1 MIVEDKKTSLLVPY
15 QLPEF
20 VRDNPEYQNFDL
32 FLKAYYEWMEL
43 ANASNSAI
51 STANSSGQGVTYASK
66 NLSNY
71 ADVDST
77 IDGFIDYYTN
87 DFLPYF
93 PSEVMVDKR
102 EAVKFARQ
110 LYQSKGTPA
119 SYQFLF
125 RILYD
130 SDFDYF
136 NTKDAIL
143 KASDGKWYIAKSLK
157 LATINENFLNIPNLK
172 LFGETTKSIATVET
186 SVLAGTKTEVFISN
200 IERLFQSG
208 EFVRVVDNNNQT
220 VLFSGQPLRAKIV
233 GQLSQLKIDP
243 NNRGLLYQPGDP
255 VVVYG
260 GLNSN
265 TGIGATGIVSTTTT
279 GSIQRINVI
288 NGSYGYRYNPNT
300 IITITNA
307 PGAIANVAT
316 LNSIGGA
323 NVALIPIDSIALKR
337 FIELSNTNFSF
348 ANIAITSNIANV
360 TLANAFSFI
369 TLETYP
375 ISSVQVNNGGG
386 GISQT
391 PVVSAASVYQG
402 ETTANTVFLGSL
414 GILAP
419 IQILSGGTGYQAN
432 DTIVFSGGT
441 GSGAYANVTSVNG
454 SGVITGVSY
463 VYSPTYTY
471 PLGGM
476 GYKATSLPTL
486 SVSSTN
492 PSAAN
497 ASLYVPGILG
507 EGATFSVV
515 VTRAGSISTISLTEP
530 GEDYIAT
537 PNVSLKIQDIA
548 VSNVSLLSLPQKGE
562 LVYQGSN
569 TNVASYIAT
578 VDSITKLSTDN
589 DPLLSKY
596 NLRVFNYT
604 SVPYGGL
611 SLKIDRTAGNISM
624 NMVNTALPQFVYT
637 YSGVLDNNGNPY
649 TRTYNSTGVIGY
661 GDGNAKGTASFL
673 NGLVI
678 SQGQYL
684 NTQGQPSSFNVLQS
698 SEFNNFTYQITT
710 DKEISKYKNVLLN
723 LLHPSGTKLL
733 GRYAMKTSNNFT
745 ETFVTGLKQGH
756 TLAYYTGYS
765 SSFATVTTDFTN
777 KNTNVVEFYNLL
789 GANLQDFITTTST
802 VTMVDNDGNEITS
815 DVIGITGVS
824 VQDINSE
831 SGSEDLMAL
840 SGTENL
846 MLVNADS
853 ITLDNFVWLTYPN
866 VAVITANSGSNV
878 INITSITN
886 SYNIINNGAFS
897 NTAYPLK
904 DIVYVGDTVLIANNT
919 SQSVSAIDYVNGM
932 IYVPTNFS
940 SSSNSYLTVNRT
952 FIATD
957 VKIYGPIGIQY
968 IPELATESGDT
979 LLTENGN
986 TILLG

>member
-125 RILYD
+125 RILYN

-143 KASDGKWYIAKSLK
+143 KASDGKWYVAKSLK
-157 LATINENFLNIPNLK
+157 LATFDENFLNIANLR

-186 SVLAGTKTEVFISN
+186 SVLAGNKTEVFISN

-220 VLFSGQPLRAKIV
+220 VLFGGQPLRAKIV

-265 TGIGATGIVSTTTT
+265 TGLGATGIVSSTTT

-288 NGSYGYRYNPNT
+288 DGGYGYRYDPNT

-316 LNSIGGA
+316 LNSAGGA

-337 FIELSNTNFSF
+337 FITLSNTNFSF
-348 ANIAITSNIANV
+348 ANVAITSNIANV
-360 TLANAFSFI
+360 TLANAFSFVSL
-369 TLETYP
+369 TTYP

-391 PVVSAASVYQG
+391 PVVSAASVYQIDN
-402 ETTANTVFLGSL
+402 ANTVFLGSL

-419 IQILSGGTGYQAN
+419 IQILNGGTGYQAN

-441 GSGAYANVTSVNG
+441 GSGAYANVTTVDG
-454 SGVITGVSY
+454 SGGITGVDY

-476 GYKATSLPTL
+476 GYRATTLPTL
-486 SVSSTN
+486 SVSSAN

-497 ASLYVPGILG
+497 ASLYLPGILG
-507 EGATFSVV
+507 DGATFSVV
-515 VTRAGSISTISLTEP
+515 VTRAGSITTISLTEP
-530 GEDYIAT
+530 GEDYIAA

-578 VDSITKLSTDN
+578 VESITRLSTDN

-604 SVPYGGL
+604 SAPYGGL
-611 SLKIDRTAGNISM
+611 SLKIDRTDGNISM

-649 TRTYNSTGVIGY
+649 TRTYNSTGVITY

-684 NTQGQPSSFNVLQS
+684 NTQGQPSSYDVLQS

-710 DKEISKYKNVLLN
+710 DKEISKYKEVLLS

-733 GRYAMKTSNNFT
+733 GRYTLKSNNDFT
-745 ETFVTGLKQGH
+745 VTSVTGLRQGH
-756 TLAYYTGYS
+756 TLAYYTGYTG
-765 SSFATVTTDFTN
+765 SFVSMSTDFTN
-777 KNTNVVEFYNLL
+777 KSTSVVQFYSLL
-789 GANLQDFITTTST
+789 GANLQNFITTTST
-802 VTMVDNDGNEITS
+802 VTMVDKDGNEITS
-815 DVIGITGVS
+815 DVIDVTGVS
-824 VQDINSE
+824 VQDIITE
-831 SGSEDLMAL
+831 TGSEDLMAL
-840 SGTENL
+840 SSTEDL
-846 MLVNADS
+846 MLQNADT
-853 ITLDNFVWLTYPN
+853 ITLDDTVWLTYPN

-886 SYNIINNGAFS
+886 SYNIINNGLYS

-904 DIVYVGDTVLIANNT
+904 DIVHVGDTVLIANNS
-919 SQSVSAIDYVNGM
+919 SQTVSAIDYVNGK

-952 FIATD
+952 FTATD
-957 VKIYGPIGIQY
+957 VKIYGTTGIQY
-968 IPELATESGDT
+968 IPELATESGYT
-979 LLTENGN
+979 IITEDGN
-986 TILLG
+986 IILVG

>member
-125 RILYD
+125 RILYN

-143 KASDGKWYIAKSLK
+143 KASDGKWYVAKSLK
-157 LATINENFLNIPNLK
+157 LATFDENFLNITNLR

-186 SVLAGTKTEVFISN
+186 SVLAGNKTEVFISN

-220 VLFSGQPLRAKIV
+220 VLFGGQPLRAKIV

-265 TGIGATGIVSTTTT
+265 TGLGATGIVSSTTT

-288 NGSYGYRYNPNT
+288 DGGYGYRYDPNT

-316 LNSIGGA
+316 LNSAGGA

-337 FIELSNTNFSF
+337 FITIGNSNFSF
-348 ANIAITSNIANV
+348 ANIAIANANT
-360 TLANAFSFI
+360 TLSNAFSF
-369 TLETYP
+369 TSLTTYP

-391 PVVSAASVYQG
+391 PVVSAASLYQIDN
-402 ETTANTVFLGSL
+402 ANTVFLGSL

-419 IQILSGGTGYQAN
+419 IQIANGGTGYQAN

-441 GSGAYANVTSVNG
+441 GSGAYANVTSVSG
-454 SGVITGVSY
+454 SGAITGVSY

-476 GYKATSLPTL
+476 GYKSTTLPTL

-515 VTRAGSISTISLTEP
+515 VTRAGSITTISLTEP
-530 GEDYIAT
+530 GEDYIAA

-562 LVYQGSN
+562 FVYQGSN

-578 VDSITKLSTDN
+578 VESITRLSTDN

-604 SVPYGGL
+604 SAPYGGL
-611 SLKIDRTAGNISM
+611 SLKIDRTDGNISM

-637 YSGVLDNNGNPY
+637 YSDVLDNNGNPY
-649 TRTYNSTGVIGY
+649 TRTYNSTGVITY

-684 NTQGQPSSFNVLQS
+684 NTQGQPSSYDVLQS

-710 DKEISKYKNVLLN
+710 DKEISKYKEVLLS

-733 GRYAMKTSNNFT
+733 GRYALKSNNDFT
-745 ETFVTGLKQGH
+745 VTSVTGLRQGH
-756 TLAYYTGYS
+756 TLAYYTGYPG
-765 SSFATVTTDFTN
+765 SFAEMTTDFTN
-777 KNTNVVEFYNLL
+777 KSTNVVQFYSLL
-789 GANLQDFITTTST
+789 GANLQNFITTAST
-802 VTMVDNDGNEITS
+802 VTLTDTNGNQITS
-815 DVIGITGVS
+815 DVIDVTGVS
-824 VQDINSE
+824 VQDINTE
-831 SGSEDLMAL
+831 TGSEDLMSL
-840 SGTENL
+840 SSTEDL
-846 MLVNADS
+846 MLQAADTIS
-853 ITLDNFVWLTYPN
+853 LDDSVYLTYPN

-886 SYNIINNGAFS
+886 SYNIINNGVYS

-904 DIVYVGDTVLIANNT
+904 DIVRVGDTVLIANNS
-919 SQSVSAIDYVNGM
+919 SQAVLAIDYVNGK

-952 FIATD
+952 FTATD
-957 VKIYGPIGIQY
+957 VKIYGTTGIQY
-968 IPELATESGDT
+968 IPELTTESGNT
-979 LLTENGN
+979 LLTEDGN

>member
-51 STANSSGQGVTYASK
+51 STANSSSQGVTYASK

-93 PSEVMVDKR
+93 PSEIMVDKR

-125 RILYD
+125 RILYN

-143 KASDGKWYIAKSLK
+143 KASDGKWYVAKSLK
-157 LATINENFLNIPNLK
+157 LATFDENFLNIANLR

-186 SVLAGTKTEVFISN
+186 SVLAGNKTEVFISN

-220 VLFSGQPLRAKIV
+220 VLFGGQPLRAKIV

-265 TGIGATGIVSTTTT
+265 TGLGATGIVSSTTT

-288 NGSYGYRYNPNT
+288 DGGYGYRYDPNT

-307 PGAIANVAT
+307 TGAIANVAT
-316 LNSIGGA
+316 LNSTGGA

-337 FIELSNTNFSF
+337 FITLSNTNFSF
-348 ANIAITSNIANV
+348 ANVAITSNIANV

-402 ETTANTVFLGSL
+402 ETVANTVFLGSL

-419 IQILSGGTGYQAN
+419 IQILNGGTGYQAN

-441 GSGAYANVTSVNG
+441 GSGAFANVASVDG
-454 SGVITGVSY
+454 SGAITGVDY

-476 GYKATSLPTL
+476 GYKSTSLPTL
-486 SVSSTN
+486 SVSSAN

-530 GEDYIAT
+530 GEDYIAA

-578 VDSITKLSTDN
+578 VDSITRLSTDN

-604 SVPYGGL
+604 SAPYGGL
-611 SLKIDRTAGNISM
+611 SLKIDRTDGNISM

-649 TRTYNSTGVIGY
+649 TRTYNSTGVITY

-684 NTQGQPSSFNVLQS
+684 NTQGQPSSYDVLQS

-710 DKEISKYKNVLLN
+710 DKEISKYKEVLLS

-733 GRYAMKTSNNFT
+733 GRYALKSNNDFT
-745 ETFVTGLKQGH
+745 VTSVTGLRQGH
-756 TLAYYTGYS
+756 TLAYYTGYPG
-765 SSFATVTTDFTN
+765 SFAGMTTDFTN
-777 KNTNVVEFYNLL
+777 KSTNVVQFYSLL
-789 GANLQDFITTTST
+789 GANLQNFITTTST
-802 VTMVDNDGNEITS
+802 VTMIDKDGNEITS
-815 DVIGITGVS
+815 DVIDVTGVS
-824 VQDINSE
+824 VQDIITE
-831 SGSEDLMAL
+831 TGSEDLMAL
-840 SGTENL
+840 SSTEDL
-846 MLVNADS
+846 MLQTADS
-853 ITLDNFVWLTYPN
+853 ITLDDTVWLTYPN

-886 SYNIINNGAFS
+886 SYNIINNGLYS
-897 NTAYPLK
+897 NTAYPLM
-904 DIVYVGDTVLIANNT
+904 DIVHVGDTVLIANNS
-919 SQSVSAIDYVNGM
+919 SQTVADIDYVNGK

-940 SSSNSYLTVNRT
+940 SGSNSYLTVNRT
-952 FIATD
+952 FTATD
-957 VKIYGPIGIQY
+957 VKIYGTTGIQY
-968 IPELATESGDT
+968 IPELSTESGDT
-979 LLTENGN
+979 LITEDGN
-986 TILLG
+986 IILVG

>member
-32 FLKAYYEWMEL
+32 FLRAYYEWMEL

-51 STANSSGQGVTYASK
+51 STANSSGQGVTFASK

-125 RILYD
+125 RILYN

-143 KASDGKWYIAKSLK
+143 KASDGKWYVAKSLK
-157 LATINENFLNIPNLK
+157 LATFDENFLNIANLR

-186 SVLAGTKTEVFISN
+186 SVLAGKKTEVFISN

-208 EFVRVVDNNNQT
+208 EYVRVVDNNNQT
-220 VLFSGQPLRAKIV
+220 VLFNGQPLRAKIV

-255 VVVYG
+255 VVIYG

-265 TGIGATGIVSTTTT
+265 TGLGATGIVSSTTT

-288 NGSYGYRYNPNT
+288 NGGYGYRYDPNT
-300 IITITNA
+300 VITITNA
-307 PGAIANVAT
+307 TGAIANVAT
-316 LNSIGGA
+316 LNSAGGA

-337 FIELSNTNFSF
+337 FITIGNSNFSF
-348 ANIAITSNIANV
+348 SNIAIANANT
-360 TLANAFSFI
+360 TLANAFSF
-369 TLETYP
+369 TSLTTYP

-391 PVVSAASVYQG
+391 PVVSAASVYQVDN
-402 ETTANTVFLGSL
+402 ANTVFLGSL

-419 IQILSGGTGYQAN
+419 IQILSGGSGYQAN

-441 GSGAYANVTSVNG
+441 GSGAYANVTSVDG
-454 SGVITGVSY
+454 SGAITGVSY

-476 GYKATSLPTL
+476 GHKTTALPTL

-492 PSAAN
+492 PLAAN

-530 GEDYIAT
+530 GEDYIAA

-562 LVYQGSN
+562 MVYQGSN
-569 TNVASYIAT
+569 TNVASYMAT
-578 VDSITKLSTDN
+578 VESITRLSTDN

-604 SVPYGGL
+604 SAPYGGL
-611 SLKIDRTAGNISM
+611 SLKIDRTDGNIRM

-637 YSGVLDNNGNPY
+637 YSAVLDNNGNPY
-649 TRTYNSTGVIGY
+649 TRTYDNTGVITY

-684 NTQGQPSSFNVLQS
+684 NTQGQPSSYDVLQS

-710 DKEISKYKNVLLN
+710 DKEISKYKEVLLN

-733 GRYAMKTSNNFT
+733 GRYAMKANNDFTVTS
-745 ETFVTGLKQGH
+745 VTGLRQGH
-756 TLAYYTGYS
+756 TLAYYTGYTGS
-765 SSFATVTTDFTN
+765 YAVMSTDFTN
-777 KNTNVVEFYNLL
+777 KSTNVVQFYSLL
-789 GANLQDFITTTST
+789 GANIQEFITTTST
-802 VTMVDNDGNEITS
+802 VTMVDVDGHEITS
-815 DVIGITGVS
+815 DVIDVTGTS

-831 SGSEDLMAL
+831 TGSEDLMAE
-840 SGTENL
+840 SSTEDL
-846 MLVNADS
+846 MLQVADS
-853 ITLDNFVWLTYPN
+853 ITLDDSVWLTYPN

-897 NTAYPLK
+897 NTAYPLI
-904 DIVYVGDTVLIANNT
+904 DIVRVGDTVLIANNS
-919 SQSVSAIDYVNGM
+919 SQVVSNVDYINGK

-952 FIATD
+952 FVAYD
-957 VKIYGPIGIQY
+957 VKIYGTIGIQY
-968 IPELATESGDT
+968 TPELATENGD
-979 LLTENGN
+979 LLITEDGN
-986 TILLG
+986 IILVG

>member
-143 KASDGKWYIAKSLK
+143 KASDGKWYVAKSLK
-157 LATINENFLNIPNLK
+157 LATFNENFLNIANLR

-316 LNSIGGA
+316 LNSTGGA

-337 FIELSNTNFSF
+337 FITLSNTNFSF
-348 ANIAITSNIANV
+348 ANVAITSNIANV

-402 ETTANTVFLGSL
+402 ETGANTVFLGSL

-419 IQILSGGTGYQAN
+419 IQIVSGGTGYQAN

-441 GSGAYANVTSVNG
+441 GSGAYANITSVNG
-454 SGVITGVSY
+454 SGAITGVSY

-476 GYKATSLPTL
+476 GYKPTTLPTL

-515 VTRAGSISTISLTEP
+515 VTRAGSITTISLIEP

-537 PNVSLKIQDIA
+537 PNVSIKIQDIA

-604 SVPYGGL
+604 SAPYGGL
-611 SLKIDRTAGNISM
+611 SLKIDRTDGNISM

-649 TRTYNSTGVIGY
+649 TRTYNSTGVITY

-684 NTQGQPSSFNVLQS
+684 NTQGQPSSFDVLQS

-745 ETFVTGLKQGH
+745 ETFVTGLRQGH
-756 TLAYYTGYS
+756 TLAYYTGYPA
-765 SSFATVTTDFTN
+765 SFATVTTDFTN
-777 KNTNVVEFYNLL
+777 KNTNVVQFYNLL

-802 VTMVDNDGNEITS
+802 VTMVDNDGYEITS
-815 DVIGITGVS
+815 DVIGITGVA

-840 SGTENL
+840 SSTEDL
-846 MLVNADS
+846 MLETADS
-853 ITLDNFVWLTYPN
+853 ITLDDSVWLTYPN
-866 VAVITANSGSNV
+866 VAIITANSGSNV

-904 DIVYVGDTVLIANNT
+904 DIVHVGDTVLIANNT

-957 VKIYGPIGIQY
+957 VKIYGPTGIQY
-968 IPELATESGDT
+968 IPELTTESGNT
-979 LLTENGN
+979 LLTEDGN

>member
-1 MIVEDKKTSLLVPY
+1 MILEDKKTSLLVPY

-71 ADVDST
+71 ADVDAT
-77 IDGFIDYYTN
+77 IDGFINYYTN

-102 EAVKFARQ
+102 EAIKFARQ
-110 LYQSKGTPA
+110 LYQSKGTPS
-119 SYQFLF
+119 SYKFLF

-136 NTKDAIL
+136 NTKDAVL
-143 KASDGKWYIAKSLK
+143 KTSDGKWYVAKSLK
-157 LATINENFLNIPNLK
+157 LATFNENFLNIANLR

-265 TGIGATGIVSTTTT
+265 TGLGATGIVSSTTT
-279 GSIQRINVI
+279 GSIQRINVT
-288 NGSYGYRYNPNT
+288 NGGYGYRYDPNT
-300 IITITNA
+300 VITITNA

-316 LNSIGGA
+316 LNSTGGA
-323 NVALIPIDSIALKR
+323 NVAVIPIDSIALKR
-337 FIELSNTNFSF
+337 FITIGNTNFSF
-348 ANIAITSNIANV
+348 SNIAIANANT
-360 TLANAFSFI
+360 TLSNAFSFI

-391 PVVSAASVYQG
+391 PVVSASSIYQ
-402 ETTANTVFLGSL
+402 ADNTNKVFLGSL

-419 IQILSGGTGYQAN
+419 IQIVNGGTGYQAN

-441 GSGAYANVTSVNG
+441 GSGAFANVTSVNG
-454 SGVITGVSY
+454 SGAITGVSY

-476 GYKATSLPTL
+476 GYRATTLPTL
-486 SVSSTN
+486 SVSSAN

-507 EGATFSVV
+507 DGATFSVV
-515 VTRAGSISTISLTEP
+515 VTRAGSITTISLTEP
-530 GEDYIAT
+530 GEDYIAA
-537 PNVSLKIQDIA
+537 PNVSIKIQDIA

-562 LVYQGSN
+562 LVYQGAN

-578 VDSITKLSTDN
+578 VDSITRLTTDN

-596 NLRVFNYT
+596 KLRVYNYT
-604 SVPYGGL
+604 SAPYGGL
-611 SLKIDRTAGNISM
+611 QLKINRTDGNVNM

-649 TRTYNSTGVIGY
+649 TRTYDSTGVITY

-684 NTQGQPSSFNVLQS
+684 NTQGQPSSYDVLQS
-698 SEFNNFTYQITT
+698 SNFNNFTYQITT
-710 DKEISKYKNVLLN
+710 DKEISKYKEVLLN

-733 GRYAMKTSNNFT
+733 GRYTLKSNNNFT
-745 ETFVTGLKQGH
+745 VTSVTGLRQGH
-756 TLAYYTGYS
+756 SLAYYTGYPA
-765 SSFATVTTDFTN
+765 SFATMTTDFTN
-777 KNTNVVEFYNLL
+777 KSTNVVEFYNLL

-840 SGTENL
+840 NGTEDL

-853 ITLDNFVWLTYPN
+853 ITLDDFVWLTYPN

-886 SYNIINNGAFS
+886 SYNIINNGVYS

-904 DIVYVGDTVLIANNT
+904 DIVHVGDTVLIANNS
-919 SQSVSAIDYVNGM
+919 SQTVSNIDYINGK
-932 IYVPTNFS
+932 IYVPTNFAAY
-940 SSSNSYLTVNRT
+940 SNSYLTVNRT

-957 VKIYGPIGIQY
+957 VKIYGPTGIQY
-968 IPELATESGDT
+968 IPELTTESGDT